1 MPGEVAQW
9 LRRLTADR
17 KVSSSSP
24 ALPTLAPAKGER
36 YLKPMQPYGDTYF
49 ASQKPQKVE
58 NGNLTFWLL
67 LMECKTKLL
76 DLDILYKKVVKI
88 ALDVPKT
95 ERSIWT
101 RSY

>member
-67 LMECKTKLL
+67 LMEWEGMTGDMLIVWKLSWWGGA
-76 DLDILYKKVVKI
+76 VVR
-88 ALDVPKT
+88 ASDC
-95 ERSIWT
+95 
-101 RSY
+101 